1 MANFYN
7 DNKALKHHLTHPL
20 MRRIVELKERNFA
33 DCEKFDYAPIN
44 FEDAMDS
51 YEKVL
56 EIAGEISGEIV
67 APNAESVD
75 HEGPHVIDGR
85 VEYAEGTKQNLDALV
100 KAGLMGISL
109 PRRYNGLNFSLVPY
123 IMAAD
128 MVSRADASFV
138 NIWGLQDCAETI
150 YEFADVDQ
158 RQRFLPR
165 VCAGETMAMDLTEPD
180 AGSDLQAVMLK
191 ATFNEAD
198 GTWRLN
204 GVKRF
209 ITNGD
214 GHIALVLARS
224 EEGSHDGRGLS
235 MFIYDRNDGGVTVRR
250 IENKMGIKGSP
261 TCELVFKNAKA
272 ELCGSRK
279 LGLIKY
285 VMSLMNGAR
294 LGIAAQSVGVSE
306 AAYREA
312 FAYAQERRQFGK
324 AIIEFPAV
332 AEMLAVMKAKLDASR
347 SLLYETTRFVDM
359 YKTFE
364 DIARDRKLEPEER
377 TEMKYYNRLADAF
390 TPLAKG
396 MGSEFCNQ
404 NAYDSVQVHGGSG
417 FMKDYACERIYR
429 DARITSI
436 YEGTTQLQVVA
447 AIRHVTTGTYLGRI
461 NEYAAMEYAEEFK
474 PLLEKLAGMT
484 ALYAE
489 AVENVI
495 SLKNT
500 EYTDFHARRLV
511 EMAGHIIMGYLL
523 IGDATRC
530 GCFSKSANVYVR
542 YGEAEV
548 TRHHKF
554 ITEFTEEDYAA
565 NYKA

>member
-1 MANFYN
+1 MA
-7 DNKALKHHLTHPL
+7 L
-20 MRRIVELKERNFA
+20 RERNYSDA
-33 DCEKFDYAPIN
+33 EKYDYAPFN

-67 APNAESVD
+67 AANAEDVD
-75 HEGPHVIDGR
+75 HEGPHVVDGH
-85 VEYAEGTKQNLDALV
+85 VVYAKGTQKNLDALV
-100 KAGLMGISL
+100 KAGLMGISI

-128 MVSRADASFV
+128 MVSRADAGFV

-150 YEFADVDQ
+150 YEFANEEQ
-158 RQRFLPR
+158 KQKYLPR

-191 ATFNEAD
+191 ATYSEAD
-198 GTWRLN
+198 GCWYLN

-224 EEGSHDGRGLS
+224 EEGTKDGRGLS

-285 VMSLMNGAR
+285 VMALMNGAR

-312 FAYAQERRQFGK
+312 IAYARDRKQFGQ

-332 AEMLAVMKAKLDASR
+332 FEMISLMKAKLDASR

-359 YKTFE
+359 YKAYE
-364 DIARDRKLEPEER
+364 DIAKERSLEPEER
-377 TEMKYYNRLADAF
+377 AEMKAYQKLADAF
-390 TPLAKG
+390 TPMAKG
-396 MGSEFCNQ
+396 MSSEFCNQ
-404 NAYDSVQVHGGSG
+404 NAYDCVQVHGGSG

-447 AIRHVTTGTYLGRI
+447 AIRHVTTGTYLHQIEAYEAAEIAPELEPLRDRLKAMKAAYVKAVETVTATKD
-461 NEYAAMEYAEEFK
+461 NEY
-474 PLLEKLAGMT
+474 
-484 ALYAE
+484 
-489 AVENVI
+489 I
-495 SLKNT
+495 
-500 EYTDFHARRLV
+500 DFQARRMV
-511 EMAGHIIMGYLL
+511 EMAGHVIMGHLL
-523 IGDATRC
+523 LNDATRNES
-530 GCFSKSANVYVR
+530 FRQSAEVYINF
-542 YGEAEV
+542 GEAEV
-548 TRHHKF
+548 AKHTAF
-554 ITEFTEEDYAA
+554 IERFNPEMMAA
-565 NYKA
+565 YRK

>member
-1 MANFYN
+1 MSNFYN
-7 DNKALKHHLTHPL
+7 DNPDLKHHLSHPL
-20 MRRIVELKERNFA
+20 MRKIVEMKERNFSDA
-33 DCEKFDYAPIN
+33 EKFDYAPLDY
-44 FEDAMDS
+44 EDAMDS

-67 APNAESVD
+67 AQNAEDVD
-75 HEGPHVIDGR
+75 HEGPHVVDGH
-85 VEYAEGTKQNLDALV
+85 VVYAKGTQKNLDALV

-128 MVSRADASFV
+128 MVSRADAGFV

-150 YEFADVDQ
+150 YEFADEDQ

-191 ATFNEAD
+191 ATYNEAD

-224 EEGSHDGRGLS
+224 EDGSHDGRGLS

-272 ELCGSRK
+272 ELCGARRM
-279 LGLIKY
+279 GLIKY
-285 VMSLMNGAR
+285 VMALMNGAR

-312 FAYAQERRQFGK
+312 LSYAHDRKQFGK
-324 AIIEFPAV
+324 PIIEFPAV
-332 AEMLAVMKAKLDASR
+332 FEMISLMKAKLDASR
-347 SLLYETTRFVDM
+347 SLLYETTRFVDV
-359 YKTFE
+359 YKIYE
-364 DIARDRKLEPEER
+364 DIARERSLTPEER
-377 TEMKYYNRLADAF
+377 QEMKKYQRLADAF
-390 TPLAKG
+390 TPMAKG

-404 NAYDSVQVHGGSG
+404 NAYDAVQVHGGSG

-447 AIRHVTTGTYLGRI
+447 AIRHVTTGTYLNQI
-461 NEYAAMEYAEEFK
+461 NAYAAEEYAPETSELKERLVK
-474 PLLEKLAGMT
+474 MT
-484 ALYAE
+484 ALYEE
-489 AVENVI
+489 ALKTVVDN
-495 SLKNT
+495 KNT

-523 IGDATRC
+523 LGDTTRNEK
-530 GCFSKSANVYVR
+530 FLKSANVYVNF
-542 YGEAEV
+542 GEAEV
-548 TRHHKF
+548 EKHHKF
-554 ITEFTEEDYAA
+554 IMSFKPDGLE
-565 NYKA
+565 NYR

>member
-1 MANFYN
+1 MANFYL
-7 DNKALKHHLTHPL
+7 DNSDLKHHLNHPL
-20 MRRIVELKERNFA
+20 MKKLVALRERNYSDA
-33 DCEKFDYAPIN
+33 EKYDYAPFN

-67 APNAESVD
+67 AANAEDVD
-75 HEGPHVIDGR
+75 HEGPHVVDGH
-85 VEYAEGTKQNLDALV
+85 VVYAKGTQKNLDALV
-100 KAGLMGISL
+100 KAGLMGISI

-128 MVSRADASFV
+128 MVSRADAGFV

-150 YEFADVDQ
+150 YEFANEEQ
-158 RQRFLPR
+158 KQKYLPR

-191 ATFNEAD
+191 ATYSEAD
-198 GTWRLN
+198 GCWYLN

-224 EEGSHDGRGLS
+224 EEGTKDGRGLS

-285 VMSLMNGAR
+285 VMALMNGAR

-312 FAYAQERRQFGK
+312 IAYARDRKQFGQ

-332 AEMLAVMKAKLDASR
+332 FEMISLMKAKLDASR

-359 YKTFE
+359 YKAYE
-364 DIARDRKLEPEER
+364 DIAKERSLEPEER
-377 TEMKYYNRLADAF
+377 SEMKAYQKLADAF
-390 TPLAKG
+390 TPMAKG
-396 MGSEFCNQ
+396 MSSEFCNQ
-404 NAYDSVQVHGGSG
+404 NAYDCVQVHGGSG

-447 AIRHVTTGTYLGRI
+447 AIRHVTTGTYLHQIEAYEAAEIAPELEPLRDRLKAMKAAYVKAVETVTATKD
-461 NEYAAMEYAEEFK
+461 NEY
-474 PLLEKLAGMT
+474 
-484 ALYAE
+484 
-489 AVENVI
+489 I
-495 SLKNT
+495 
-500 EYTDFHARRLV
+500 DFQARRMV
-511 EMAGHIIMGYLL
+511 EMAGHVIMGHLL
-523 IGDATRC
+523 LNDATRNES
-530 GCFSKSANVYVR
+530 FRQSAEVYINF
-542 YGEAEV
+542 GEAEV
-548 TRHHKF
+548 AKHAAF
-554 ITEFTEEDYAA
+554 IERFNPEMMAA
-565 NYKA
+565 YRK

>member
-1 MANFYN
+1 MSNFYN
-7 DNKALKHHLTHPL
+7 DNPDLKHHLSHPL
-20 MRRIVELKERNFA
+20 MRKIVEMKECNFSDA
-33 DCEKFDYAPIN
+33 EKFDYAPLDY
-44 FEDAMDS
+44 EDAMDS

-67 APNAESVD
+67 AQNAEDVD
-75 HEGPHVIDGR
+75 HEGPHVVDGH
-85 VEYAEGTKQNLDALV
+85 VVYAKGTQKNLDALV

-128 MVSRADASFV
+128 MVSRADAGFV

-150 YEFADVDQ
+150 YEFADEDQ

-191 ATFNEAD
+191 ATYNEAD

-224 EEGSHDGRGLS
+224 EDGSHDGRGLS

-272 ELCGSRK
+272 ELCGARRM
-279 LGLIKY
+279 GLIKY
-285 VMSLMNGAR
+285 VMALMNGAR

-312 FAYAQERRQFGK
+312 LSYAHDRKQFGK
-324 AIIEFPAV
+324 PIIEFPAV
-332 AEMLAVMKAKLDASR
+332 FEMISLMKAKLDASR
-347 SLLYETTRFVDM
+347 SLLYETTRFVDV
-359 YKTFE
+359 YKIYE
-364 DIARDRKLEPEER
+364 DIARERSLTPEER
-377 TEMKYYNRLADAF
+377 QEMKKYQRLADAF
-390 TPLAKG
+390 TPMAKG

-404 NAYDSVQVHGGSG
+404 NAYDAVQVHGGSG

-447 AIRHVTTGTYLGRI
+447 AIRHVTTGTYLNQI
-461 NEYAAMEYAEEFK
+461 NAYAAEEYAPETSELKERLVK
-474 PLLEKLAGMT
+474 MT
-484 ALYAE
+484 ALYEE
-489 AVENVI
+489 ALKTVVDN
-495 SLKNT
+495 KNT

-523 IGDATRC
+523 LGDTTRNEK
-530 GCFSKSANVYVR
+530 FLKSANVYVNF
-542 YGEAEV
+542 GEAEV
-548 TRHHKF
+548 EKHHKF
-554 ITEFTEEDYAA
+554 IMSFKPDGLE
-565 NYKA
+565 NYR